1 MEILNKAKEV
11 LETIEIKT
19 GEFIY
24 DQKSNFMIAKV
35 ASEMKKAYEKLGR
48 LTYRKIKGIAVDD
61 NEFDL
66 AVERVE
72 LLKAQLE
79 ALREG
84 VEGNADS
91 IVFED
96 GEPVE
101 PANVSEAKG
110 E

>member
-48 LTYRKIKGIAVDD
+48 LTYRKI
-61 NEFDL
+61 
-66 AVERVE
+66 
-72 LLKAQLE
+72 
-79 ALREG
+79 
-84 VEGNADS
+84 
-91 IVFED
+91 
-96 GEPVE
+96 
-101 PANVSEAKG
+101 
-110 E
+110 